1 VPSSADHRPVS
12 RERPWSLRDLWS
24 SLGFWPSIVRI
35 IVLEILVL
43 LALAVAIV
51 AYLNWSSEAAF
62 AEFLAASQPSA
73 AAPSSSL
80 HAVKGRAP
88 CDRSA

>member
-1 VPSSADHRPVS
+1 MPSPADYRPAS
-12 RERPWSLRDLWS
+12 RQRPWSLRDLWS

-35 IVLEILVL
+35 IILEILVL
-43 LALAVAIV
+43 LALAGAIV
-51 AYLNWSSEAAF
+51 FYLNWSSEAAF
-62 AEFLAASQPSA
+62 ADFLAAGK

-80 HAVKGRAP
+80 HAVKGHAP

>member
-1 VPSSADHRPVS
+1 
-12 RERPWSLRDLWS
+12 
-24 SLGFWPSIVRI
+24 
-35 IVLEILVL
+35 VL

-51 AYLNWSSEAAF
+51 VYLNWSSEAAF
-62 AEFLAASQPSA
+62 ADFLAASKPS

-80 HAVKGRAP
+80 HAVKGHAP

>member
-1 VPSSADHRPVS
+1 MPSSADHRPAS
-12 RERPWSLRDLWS
+12 RQRPWSLRDLWS

-51 AYLNWSSEAAF
+51 VYLNWSSEAAF
-62 AEFLAASQPSA
+62 AEFLASSKMPA
-73 AAPSSSL
+73 ASSSL
-80 HAVKGRAP
+80 HAVKGHAR

>member
-1 VPSSADHRPVS
+1 MPSSADHRPVS

-51 AYLNWSSEAAF
+51 VYLNWSSEAAF
-62 AEFLAASQPSA
+62 AEFLAASKPTS
-73 AAPSSSL
+73 SSSL
-80 HAVKGRAP
+80 HAVKGHAP